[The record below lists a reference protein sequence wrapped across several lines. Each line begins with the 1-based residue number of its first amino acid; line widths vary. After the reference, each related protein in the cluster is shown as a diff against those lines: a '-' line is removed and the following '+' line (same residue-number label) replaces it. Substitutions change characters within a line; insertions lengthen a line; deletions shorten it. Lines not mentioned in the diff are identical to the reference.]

1 MRAKVCIRGRDA
13 ELGMFAARHFVVVWG
28 VDGGWSVGLAGK
40 LRMEKSTP
48 RKSCRGFGSLE
59 VNAAPKISAPALH
72 VAASGE
78 RVASSCV
85 QA

>member
-13 ELGMFAARHFVVVWG
+13 ELGMFAGASSCCRLGG

-48 RKSCRGFGSLE
+48 RKSCSERRNAGARRPRAGSRKPE
-59 VNAAPKISAPALH
+59 
-72 VAASGE
+72 
-78 RVASSCV
+78 
-85 QA
+85 